1 MTLARAGRKFHM
13 PKLRAAASLNA
24 SEKKLHELLS
34 SEEPM
39 PMDDIVERSCLNSS
53 EVLATLFIWR

>member
-1 MTLARAGRKFHM
+1 M